1 MAFGFLF
8 EFCIFLDCKKLHT
21 KILKVG
27 FNRETVL
34 CDKLMGFYIAVSDL
48 DSVVKVFDD
57 MPSRSLMTYNKEL
70 SNFAQ
75 GIFRRLTEEYVV
87 LWLAMI
93 ARYTQHDFFTEVLKL
108 FQEMLHCGIQSD
120 ISFSSAISACAT
132 I

>member
-8 EFCIFLDCKKLHT
+8 EFCVFLDCKKLHT

-34 CDKLMGFYIAVSDL
+34 CDKLMDFYIDL

-70 SNFAQ
+70 SGFA
-75 GIFRRLTEEYVV
+75 
-87 LWLAMI
+87 
-93 ARYTQHDFFTEVLKL
+93 
-108 FQEMLHCGIQSD
+108 
-120 ISFSSAISACAT
+120 
-132 I
+132 